1 MISDKIKMDLLNSKF
16 SSLLNS
22 EKGNDVTIGD
32 LQTMNDI
39 KENEDKMEEIKMKR
53 FTESNKI
60 NVTNNNDDYYLDSDF
75 PIEDLDVS
83 IKDLAEDAP
92 MIPMDELEKLCD
104 NPTENDKIEIP
115 SIDVDEYDEDEMIK
129 QQIEIEMEKKRKYN
143 VNQIM
148 NSRVGNMICNY
159 KCSAYTIRTNG
170 YCSICDKKCNGYIE
184 SESVTP
190 AKMVDIGAL
199 CIMDRKDPK
208 VMYVSAKDIENL
220 VNGNMALVTEDGTCV
235 VFDNRR

>member
-22 EKGNDVTIGD
+22 EKGSDVTIGD

-92 MIPMDELEKLCD
+92 MIPMDELEKLCGD
-104 NPTENDKIEIP
+104 STENDKIEIP

>member
-22 EKGNDVTIGD
+22 EKDNDVTIGD

-75 PIEDLDVS
+75 PIEDLNVS

-104 NPTENDKIEIP
+104 NPTGNDKIEIP

>member
-1 MISDKIKMDLLNSKF
+1 
-16 SSLLNS
+16 
-22 EKGNDVTIGD
+22 
-32 LQTMNDI
+32 
-39 KENEDKMEEIKMKR
+39 
-53 FTESNKI
+53 
-60 NVTNNNDDYYLDSDF
+60 
-75 PIEDLDVS
+75 
-83 IKDLAEDAP
+83 
-92 MIPMDELEKLCD
+92 
-104 NPTENDKIEIP
+104 
-115 SIDVDEYDEDEMIK
+115 
-129 QQIEIEMEKKRKYN
+129 
-143 VNQIM
+143 M
-148 NSRVGNMICNY
+148 NSRVGNIICNY

>member
-83 IKDLAEDAP
+83 IKDLSEDAP

-104 NPTENDKIEIP
+104 NPTGNDKIEIP